1 MHISIFI
8 ISQTI
13 QWTLDTNPIYL
24 PLAFCTNFNMYFN
37 SMYIW
42 NPIKHFHFFIQP
54 VFIYIYQH
62 IYPSIPLLFSP
73 SCISMP
79 LSEIIFPLAFFSYR
93 SGSDEFFQFLLVWK
107 MSFFLHSLRDIFV
120 GYRIL
125 DWQLFSFSALKKLF
139 YCLWLCF
146 SLYFLT
152 LWELSPS
159 NPCCLQI
166 NLSPTALLV
175 VVGKRTGLIQVVVYH
190 SQKSAVKRNLLSKF
204 KILFAVVFFFF
215 TLGFIPLGI

>member
-79 LSEIIFPLAFFSYR
+79 LSEIDQSGIMGWGRKTMEMKCPSFPWYKGRIHTISMTSLLMSTLITWLEVMFVR
-93 SGSDEFFQFLLVWK
+93 FLNYK
-107 MSFFLHSLRDIFV
+107 IT
-120 GYRIL
+120 
-125 DWQLFSFSALKKLF
+125 LF
-139 YCLWLCF
+139 
-146 SLYFLT
+146 
-152 LWELSPS
+152 LSPGVAKH
-159 NPCCLQI
+159 
-166 NLSPTALLV
+166 SP
-175 VVGKRTGLIQVVVYH
+175 H
-190 SQKSAVKRNLLSKF
+190 SRGERL
-204 KILFAVVFFFF
+204 
-215 TLGFIPLGI
+215 